1 MFDPKPIT
9 VRELIEHLKQFD
21 QDLPVAN
28 YKAYEDFNWL
38 QTKEIEVR
46 NAAGEYLMKD
56 ENGEYYKEPV
66 LLI

>member
-38 QTKEIEVR
+38 QLKEVEIR
-46 NAAGEYLMKD
+46 NAGGEYLMRD
-56 ENGEYYKEPV
+56 AQGQYYEGPI
-66 LLI
+66 LFI